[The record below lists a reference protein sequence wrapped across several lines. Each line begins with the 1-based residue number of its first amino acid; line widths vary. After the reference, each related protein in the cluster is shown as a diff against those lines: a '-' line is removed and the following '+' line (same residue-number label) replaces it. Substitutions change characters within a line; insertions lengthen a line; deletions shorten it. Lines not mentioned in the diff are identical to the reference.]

1 MATNKLNKAA
11 EERRNK
17 RANRNPAA
25 DIIAMAEPHEPDPEK
40 KTDKRTKENYMYID
54 VGDLKEYLRYRSRAT
69 GMPMS
74 KYIYELIR
82 VDAKQHQEEYM
93 ADMTKKLESLKLE
106 N

>member
-1 MATNKLNKAA
+1 MATNKLSKAA
-11 EERRNK
+11 EERRN
-17 RANRNPAA
+17 RRESRNPAEA
-25 DIIAMAEPHEPDPEK
+25 IIAMAEPHAPAPEK

-54 VGDLKEYLRYRSRAT
+54 VGDMKEYLRYRSRVT

-93 ADMTKKLESLKLE
+93 ADMAKKLESLKLE
-106 N
+106 I